1 MTHVDQFHLQ
11 DTRAAIAAAIASHRT
26 LFLFEGIVLVAL
38 GLIAVALPHV
48 TTIAVEIFVGWLFFI
63 GGVLRV
69 AVLAS
74 AKTVPG
80 YWWQLFGAVLAV
92 VLGLVLIAMPL
103 QGVLTLTAVLIALFA
118 AQGVS
123 SIFAALDFRHHT
135 SRWGW
140 LLFSGV
146 VDLILAGLI
155 WQGWP
160 ATAAWAIGLL
170 TGVNL
175 FFLGLSLS
183 MLAIAVPRPTTG

>member
-1 MTHVDQFHLQ
+1 MTHVDQFHLHGA
-11 DTRAAIAAAIASHRT
+11 RAAIAAAIASHRA
-26 LFLFEGIVLVAL
+26 LFLFEGIVLVTL
-38 GLIAVALPHV
+38 GLIAVALPHI

-63 GGVLRV
+63 GGILRA

-74 AKTVPG
+74 AKTAPG
-80 YWWQLFGAVLAV
+80 YWWQLFGAALAV

-123 SIFAALDFRHHT
+123 SIFAALDFRRHT

-160 ATAAWAIGLL
+160 TTAAWAIGLL

-175 FFLGLSLS
+175 FFLGLSLA
-183 MLAIAVPRPTTG
+183 MLAIAAPHSTTA